1 MWLDFFSYGGIIWI
15 WDNFVIFIKRQNQK
29 GVMLQSTFWSN
40 YAIIGIP
47 LATLIVGNEVGVQ
60 ESVVAAV
67 SVTLFNILVV
77 IVLSI

>member
-1 MWLDFFSYGGIIWI
+1 
-15 WDNFVIFIKRQNQK
+15 
-29 GVMLQSTFWSN
+29 MLQSTFWSN
-40 YAIIGIP
+40 YVIIVIP

-67 SVTLFNILVV
+67 SVTLFNILMV